1 MEEMNLVARWAH
13 LYSDHKAV
21 SEAVNFI
28 HFGGVLLAGGLAV
41 AADRATL
48 RLSRAEV
55 DGGTSTWAL
64 AEIAGV
70 HRLVLTGLTVVVVS
84 GLLQTF
90 ADLDTYLTSVV
101 FWSKMALVA
110 VLLGNGWIRLR
121 AENRVR
127 RGEDGAW
134 PAYRRTSV
142 ASLILWFTL
151 VLFGTVLSGNGGTR
165 RSPKHASGVP
175 SSRGGTSCG
184 TPPWPSPVS
193 WPHSVS
199 DPRTPAP

>member
-1 MEEMNLVARWAH
+1 MEEVSLVARWAH

-21 SEAVNFI
+21 SEAVNFV

-48 RLSRAEV
+48 RLSGASV
-55 DGGTSTWAL
+55 DDGTSSWAL

-70 HRLVLTGLTVVVVS
+70 HRLVLAGLAIVAAS

-101 FWSKMALVA
+101 FWSKMGLVA

-121 AENRVR
+121 AEHAVR
-127 RGEDGAW
+127 RGNAGAW
-134 PAYRRTSV
+134 SAYRRTSV

-151 VLFGTVLSGNGGTR
+151 VLCGTILTGNG
-165 RSPKHASGVP
+165 
-175 SSRGGTSCG
+175 
-184 TPPWPSPVS
+184 
-193 WPHSVS
+193 
-199 DPRTPAP
+199 

>member
-1 MEEMNLVARWAH
+1 MEEVSLVARWAH

-21 SEAVNFI
+21 SEAVNFV

-48 RLSRAEV
+48 RLSRAHL
-55 DGGTSTWAL
+55 DGGTSSWAL
-64 AEIAGV
+64 TEIAGV
-70 HRLVLTGLTVVVVS
+70 HRLVLGGLGIVLIT

-101 FWSKMALVA
+101 FWSKMALVL

-121 AENRVR
+121 AENAVR
-127 RGEDGAW
+127 AGDRGGW

-142 ASLILWFTL
+142 ASLMLWFTL
-151 VLFGTVLSGNGGTR
+151 VLFGTILTGNG
-165 RSPKHASGVP
+165 
-175 SSRGGTSCG
+175 
-184 TPPWPSPVS
+184 
-193 WPHSVS
+193 
-199 DPRTPAP
+199 

>member
-1 MEEMNLVARWAH
+1 MEEVSLVARWAH

-48 RLSRAEV
+48 RLARAQV

-64 AEIAGV
+64 TEIAAV
-70 HRLVLTGLTVVVVS
+70 HRLVLAGLAIVAGS

-90 ADLDTYLTSVV
+90 ADLDTYLTSIV

-110 VLLGNGWIRLR
+110 LLLGNGWIRLR
-121 AENRVR
+121 AENAVR
-127 RGEDGAW
+127 QGREGAW

-142 ASLILWFTL
+142 ASLLLWFTL
-151 VLFGTVLSGNGGTR
+151 VLFGTILSGNG
-165 RSPKHASGVP
+165 
-175 SSRGGTSCG
+175 
-184 TPPWPSPVS
+184 
-193 WPHSVS
+193 
-199 DPRTPAP
+199 

>member
-1 MEEMNLVARWAH
+1 MEEMSLIARWAH

-21 SEAVNFI
+21 SEAVNFV

-48 RLSRAEV
+48 RLSGTRV

-64 AEIAGV
+64 TEIAGV
-70 HRLVLTGLTVVVVS
+70 HRLVLGGLGVVLVS

-90 ADLDTYLTSVV
+90 ADLDTYLTSLV

-110 VLLGNGWIRLR
+110 VLLANGWIRLR
-121 AENRVR
+121 AETAVR
-127 RGEDGAW
+127 QGDQRGW
-134 PAYRRTSV
+134 PAYRRTSI

-151 VLFGTVLSGNGGTR
+151 VLFGTVLTGNG
-165 RSPKHASGVP
+165 
-175 SSRGGTSCG
+175 
-184 TPPWPSPVS
+184 
-193 WPHSVS
+193 
-199 DPRTPAP
+199 

>member
-1 MEEMNLVARWAH
+1 MEEVSLVARWAH

-48 RLSRAEV
+48 RLSRAPV
-55 DGGTSTWAL
+55 DGGTSSWAL

-101 FWSKMALVA
+101 FWSKMALVI

-121 AENRVR
+121 AENGVR
-127 RGEDGAW
+127 RGEAGAW
-134 PAYRRTSV
+134 PAYRGTSV

-151 VLFGTVLSGNGGTR
+151 VLFGTILSGNG
-165 RSPKHASGVP
+165 
-175 SSRGGTSCG
+175 
-184 TPPWPSPVS
+184 
-193 WPHSVS
+193 
-199 DPRTPAP
+199 